1 MSIADR
7 IDRAT
12 CQAERINYIAERSL
26 DATSAPTVQKLARDI
41 IQQQTYLSEELAAT
55 TAAAATPVVVEK
67 DYGFCR
73 TEQCGDQVKVVF
85 KGKGGKLAAGLAVG
99 GMLGLD
105 AFALVRGLR

>member
-1 MSIADR
+1 MSIADH

-12 CQAERINYIAERSL
+12 TQAERINLIAEKSL

-41 IQQQTYLSEELAAT
+41 IQQQVSLSEELAAT
-55 TAAAATPVVVEK
+55 TAATTPTVTEK

-99 GMLGLD
+99 GMLGLA

>member
-1 MSIADR
+1 MSIADH

-12 CQAERINYIAERSL
+12 TQAERINLIAEKSL

-55 TAAAATPVVVEK
+55 TAATTPTVTEK

-73 TEQCGDQVKVVF
+73 TEQCGDQVKVIF
-85 KGKGGKLAAGLAVG
+85 KGKKGKVAAGLAVG
-99 GMLGLD
+99 GMLGLA

>member
-1 MSIADR
+1 MSVADH

-12 CQAERINYIAERSL
+12 IQAERINLIAEKSL

-41 IQQQTYLSEELAAT
+41 IQQQVSLSEELAAT
-55 TAAAATPVVVEK
+55 TAATTPTVTEK

-99 GMLGLD
+99 GMLGLA

>member
-1 MSIADR
+1 MSIADH

-12 CQAERINYIAERSL
+12 IQAERINLIAEKSL

-55 TAAAATPVVVEK
+55 TAATTPTVTEK

-73 TEQCGDQVKVVF
+73 TEQCGDKFKVTF
-85 KGKGGKLAAGLAVG
+85 KGKKGKIVAGLAVG
-99 GMLGLD
+99 GLLGVV
-105 AFALVRGLR
+105 AFGFIRALR

>member
-1 MSIADR
+1 MSIADH

-12 CQAERINYIAERSL
+12 IQAERINLIAEKSL

-85 KGKGGKLAAGLAVG
+85 KGKGGKLAAGIAVG
-99 GMLGLD
+99 SMLGLGV
-105 AFALVRGLR
+105 FALIRGLR

>member
-1 MSIADR
+1 MSVAEH

-12 CQAERINYIAERSL
+12 IQAERINKIAERNL
-26 DATSAPTVQKLARDI
+26 DATTAPTVQKLAKDI
-41 IQQQTYLSEELAAT
+41 IAQQTYLSEELAAT
-55 TAAAATPVVVEK
+55 TTTVTEK

-85 KGKGGKLAAGLAVG
+85 KGKKGKVAAGLAVG
-99 GMLGLD
+99 GMLGLA

>member
-1 MSIADR
+1 MSIAEH

-12 CQAERINYIAERSL
+12 TQAERINLIAEKSL

-55 TAAAATPVVVEK
+55 TAATTSTTVTEK

-73 TEQCGDQVKVVF
+73 TEQCGDNVKVIF
-85 KGKGGKLAAGLAVG
+85 KGKGGKLAAGIAVG
-99 GMLGLD
+99 SMLGLGV
-105 AFALVRGLR
+105 FALIRGLR

>member
-1 MSIADR
+1 MSIAEH

-12 CQAERINYIAERSL
+12 IQAERINLIAEKSL

-41 IQQQTYLSEELAAT
+41 IQQQPYLSEELAAT
-55 TAAAATPVVVEK
+55 TAATTPTVTEK

-73 TEQCGDQVKVVF
+73 TEQSGDKFKITF

-99 GMLGLD
+99 GMLGLGV
-105 AFALVRGLR
+105 FALIRGLR

>member
-41 IQQQTYLSEELAAT
+41 IAQQLCLSEELAA
-55 TAAAATPVVVEK
+55 AAATEQKPVTVEK

-73 TEQCGDQVKVVF
+73 TEQTGDHMKVTF

-99 GMLGLD
+99 GMLGLGV
-105 AFALVRGLR
+105 FALIRGLR

>member
-41 IQQQTYLSEELAAT
+41 IAQQLCLSEELA

-73 TEQCGDQVKVVF
+73 TEQNGDRIKVVF
-85 KGKGGKLAAGLAVG
+85 KGKTGKLAAGLAVG
-99 GMLGLD
+99 GMLGLGV
-105 AFALVRGLR
+105 FALIRGLR

>member
-1 MSIADR
+1 MSIADH

-12 CQAERINYIAERSL
+12 IQAERINLIAEKSL

-41 IQQQTYLSEELAAT
+41 IQQQVSLSEELAAT
-55 TAAAATPVVVEK
+55 TAATTPTVTEK

-73 TEQCGDQVKVVF
+73 TEQCGDQVKVIF
-85 KGKGGKLAAGLAVG
+85 KGKKGKVAAGLAVG
-99 GMLGLD
+99 GMLGLV

>member
-1 MSIADR
+1 MSIADH

-12 CQAERINYIAERSL
+12 TQAERINAIAGRNL
-26 DATSAPTVQKLARDI
+26 DATSAPTVQKLAKDI
-41 IQQQTYLSEELAAT
+41 IAQQTYLSEELAAT
-55 TAAAATPVVVEK
+55 TAATTPTVTEK

-99 GMLGLD
+99 GMLGLA

>member
-1 MSIADR
+1 MSIADH

-12 CQAERINYIAERSL
+12 IQAERINLIAEKSL

-73 TEQCGDQVKVVF
+73 TEQNGDRIKVVF
-85 KGKGGKLAAGLAVG
+85 KGKTGKLAAGLAVG
-99 GMLGLD
+99 GMLGLGV
-105 AFALVRGLR
+105 FALIRGLR

>member
-1 MSIADR
+1 MSIADH

-41 IQQQTYLSEELAAT
+41 IAQQLCLSEELAAAE
-55 TAAAATPVVVEK
+55 AAAQKQVTIEK

-73 TEQCGDQVKVVF
+73 TEKTGDHTKVTF
-85 KGKGGKLAAGLAVG
+85 KGKTGKLAAGIAMG
-99 GMLGLD
+99 GMIGLGV
-105 AFALVRGLR
+105 FALIRGLR

>member
-1 MSIADR
+1 MSIADH

-12 CQAERINYIAERSL
+12 IQAERINLIAEKSL

-41 IQQQTYLSEELAAT
+41 IQQQVSLSEELAAT
-55 TAAAATPVVVEK
+55 TAATTPTVTEK

-99 GMLGLD
+99 GMLGLA

>member
-1 MSIADR
+1 MSIAEH

-12 CQAERINYIAERSL
+12 IQAERINKIAERNL
-26 DATSAPTVQKLARDI
+26 DSTSAITVQKLAKDI
-41 IQQQTYLSEELAAT
+41 IAQQTYLSEELAAT
-55 TAAAATPVVVEK
+55 TAATTPTVTEK

-99 GMLGLD
+99 GMLGLA